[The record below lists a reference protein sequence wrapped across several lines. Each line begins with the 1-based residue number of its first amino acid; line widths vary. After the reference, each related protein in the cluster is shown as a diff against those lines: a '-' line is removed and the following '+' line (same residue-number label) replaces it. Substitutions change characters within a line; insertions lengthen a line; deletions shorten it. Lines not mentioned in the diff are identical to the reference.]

1 MSTFFFRL
9 CLTDDVFGSL
19 VDGATYNVLGVTGH
33 DGQSG
38 RGSSGI
44 RGKVVNDGKWKG
56 QKFL

>member
-1 MSTFFFRL
+1 M
-9 CLTDDVFGSL
+9 TDEVFASL

-44 RGKVVNDGKWKG
+44 KGKVVNDDKW
-56 QKFL
+56 